1 MVRGRGVVSS
11 ARRGSSRLG
20 CLVQLILLGGLF
32 YFGVYLGEDLLS
44 YYRLRDA
51 MKQEARFAKTRS
63 DQQIRDRLK
72 AFTDSVQLPDAA
84 KEIKIVRDENKIHIW
99 TDYDQEVKLPFNQS
113 RVIHLRPSIEESF

>member
-1 MVRGRGVVSS
+1 VSR
-11 ARRGSSRLG
+11 ARRGTSRLG
-20 CLVQLILLGGLF
+20 CLVQLIILGGII
-32 YFGVYLGEDLLS
+32 YFGVFMGEDALS

-51 MKQEARFAKTRS
+51 MKQEARFAGHRT

>member
-1 MVRGRGVVSS
+1 MVSWRDDRGR
-11 ARRGSSRLG
+11 ARGGTSRLG
-20 CLVQLILLGGLF
+20 CLVQLAILAGLI
-32 YFGVYLGEDLLS
+32 YFGSFMGEDALA

-51 MKQEARFAKTRS
+51 MKQEARFAAHRT

-72 AFTDSVQLPDAA
+72 AFTDSVQLPDEA
-84 KEIKIVRDENKIHIW
+84 KDIKIVRDDSTIHIW

>member
-1 MVRGRGVVSS
+1 MVS
-11 ARRGSSRLG
+11 ARRARSAGRYGTSRLG
-20 CLVQLILLGGLF
+20 CLVQLAILGGLI
-32 YFGVYLGEDLLS
+32 YFGMYMGEDALS

-51 MKQEARFAKTRS
+51 MKQEGRFAAHRT

-84 KEIKIVRDENKIHIW
+84 KEIKIVRDDSMIHIW
-99 TDYDQEVKLPFNQS
+99 TEYDQEVKLPFNQS

>member
-1 MVRGRGVVSS
+1 MVGRHGSGR
-11 ARRGSSRLG
+11 ALRRGTSRLG
-20 CLVQLILLGGLF
+20 CLVQLAILVAII
-32 YFGVYLGEDLLS
+32 YFGTYVGEDALS

-51 MKQEARFAKTRS
+51 MKQEARFAGHRT

-72 AFTDSVQLPDAA
+72 AFTDSVRLPEAA
-84 KEIKIVRDENKIHIW
+84 QDIKIVREENTIHIW